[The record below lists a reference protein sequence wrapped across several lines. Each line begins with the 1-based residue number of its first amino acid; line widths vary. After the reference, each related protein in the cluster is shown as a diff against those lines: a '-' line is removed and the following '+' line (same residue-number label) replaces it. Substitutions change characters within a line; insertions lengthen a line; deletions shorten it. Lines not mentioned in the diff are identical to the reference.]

1 MEHFLTGHK
10 QILTFL
16 SKNIKVFQCVL
27 KPKFLSFMT
36 KVKPNNGD
44 EAKSDIFPYDIF
56 YGRKILKYFSL
67 IEKVS
72 TIN

>member
-1 MEHFLTGHK
+1 
-10 QILTFL
+10 
-16 SKNIKVFQCVL
+16 
-27 KPKFLSFMT
+27 MT

-44 EAKSDIFPYDIF
+44 EAKSDIFQYETF
-56 YGRKILKYFSL
+56 YGCKILKYFNL

>member
-1 MEHFLTGHK
+1 
-10 QILTFL
+10 
-16 SKNIKVFQCVL
+16 
-27 KPKFLSFMT
+27 MT

-44 EAKSDIFPYDIF
+44 EAKSDIFPYEIF
-56 YGRKILKYFSL
+56 YGRKILKYFNL